1 MSYAMHN
8 VVKSFNLYW
17 LLKNSYNNTNI
28 FLFFFIS
35 RKIHFKMNVQLWMGP
50 WVAVI
55 STGKLMRES
64 VLATLPDSLVFVVM
78 R

>member
-35 RKIHFKMNVQLWMGP
+35 RKIHFKMNVQL
-50 WVAVI
+50 
-55 STGKLMRES
+55 
-64 VLATLPDSLVFVVM
+64 
-78 R
+78 